1 MNTVKSNQI
10 DTYWDGLV
18 ERMQRLKKLDLSN
31 EADLEEAL
39 DESQRLLG
47 AIAHCRHMLMQF
59 EPQHQELQRMA
70 A

>member
-1 MNTVKSNQI
+1 MKTVKSNQI

-18 ERMQRLKKLDLSN
+18 ERMQHLKTLDLSN

-47 AIAHCRHMLMQF
+47 AIAHCRHMLMQV
-59 EPQHQELQRMA
+59 EPQHKGLQRLA

>member
-1 MNTVKSNQI
+1 MKTVKSNQI
-10 DTYWDGLV
+10 NTYWDGLV

-31 EADLEEAL
+31 ETDLEEAL

-47 AIAHCRHMLMQF
+47 AIAHCRHLLMQV
-59 EPQHQELQRMA
+59 EPQHEALPRMA

>member
-1 MNTVKSNQI
+1 MKTVKSNQI
-10 DTYWDGLV
+10 NTYWDGLV

-47 AIAHCRHMLMQF
+47 AIAHCRHMLTQV
-59 EPQHQELQRMA
+59 ESQRKALQRMA

>member
-1 MNTVKSNQI
+1 MKTVKSNQI

-18 ERMQRLKKLDLSN
+18 ERMQRLKALDLSN

-39 DESQRLLG
+39 EESQRLLG
-47 AIAHCRHMLMQF
+47 AIAHCRHLLMQV
-59 EPQHQELQRMA
+59 EPQHEGLQRMA